1 MTVDATLKE
10 KKIEEEELLVIIVKK
25 KKKIYVYIYISFDLC
40 IATTVCLE
48 IPTLLPSNSNAT
60 NRTFTVEGGW
70 EEVEEEISSRQYAA
84 T

>member
-25 KKKIYVYIYISFDLC
+25 KNIYIYISFDLC